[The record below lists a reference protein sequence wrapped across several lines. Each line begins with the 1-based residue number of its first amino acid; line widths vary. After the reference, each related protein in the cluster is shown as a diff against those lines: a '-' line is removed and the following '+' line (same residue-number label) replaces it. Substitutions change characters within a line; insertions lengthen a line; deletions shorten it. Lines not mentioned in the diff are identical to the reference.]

1 MIYAAFDAGITHF
14 DLANNYGPPYGSA
27 EENVGTILKDL
38 PRDEI
43 LITSKA
49 GYDMW
54 PGPYGEWGSRKY
66 VLASLDQS
74 LKRMKVDYFDLF
86 YSHRFDPDTPL
97 DETMGAL
104 DTAVSQGKALYTGI
118 SSYSASLTRQAFE
131 VCEEESFPRLA
142 IHQPNYSMLNRWIED
157 GLMDVCEDLGM
168 GIIAFCPL
176 FQGLLTDKY
185 LDGIPEVS
193 RASIAN
199 SPLRKNEVSE
209 QNIKVIREL
218 NDHAGERGQTLAQ
231 MALSWV
237 LRDERITSA
246 LIGASSASQILE
258 NVKSVQQTEFTS
270 EEMQKLDRILAK
282 INLPKSLWASE

>member
-1 MIYAAFDAGITHF
+1 M
-14 DLANNYGPPYGSA
+14 
-27 EENVGTILKDL
+27 
-38 PRDEI
+38 
-43 LITSKA
+43 TSR
-49 GYDMW
+49 YRW
-54 PGPYGEWGSRKY
+54 
-66 VLASLDQS
+66 VVDQ
-74 LKRMKVDYFDLF
+74 M
-86 YSHRFDPDTPL
+86 
-97 DETMGAL
+97 
-104 DTAVSQGKALYTGI
+104 
-118 SSYSASLTRQAFE
+118 TREAFE
-131 VCEEESFPRLA
+131 VCKEESFAPLV

-157 GLMDVCEDLGM
+157 GLIDVCEDLGM
-168 GIIAFCPL
+168 GMIAFCPL

-185 LDGIPEVS
+185 LNGIPEVS

-258 NVKSVQQTEFTS
+258 NVKSVQQTDFTS
-270 EEMQKLDRILAK
+270 EEIQKLDRILAK
-282 INLPKSLWASE
+282 MNLPKSLWATE